1 MIYVNKHNLEEDFY
15 FIRRY
20 NRGCIEGCDYRFIFS
35 KEGIDV
41 LTITLMDNSPS
52 NNYNLFSINKEE
64 LLNLGSGHFDFRV
77 DIPSDILGE
86 RIIIDRDLMYIELE
100 NSLNTNKDLGI
111 YK

>member
-1 MIYVNKHNLEEDFY
+1 MIYVNKNNLEENFL

-20 NRGCIEGCDYRFIFS
+20 DRKCLGGCDYRFTFS
-35 KEGIDV
+35 RAGVDL
-41 LTITLMDNSPS
+41 LTITLMDISTS

-77 DIPSDILGE
+77 DIPTDNPDE
-86 RIIIDRDLMYIELE
+86 WIIIDKDLMYIELE
-100 NSLNTNKDLGI
+100 NSLNTDKDLGI